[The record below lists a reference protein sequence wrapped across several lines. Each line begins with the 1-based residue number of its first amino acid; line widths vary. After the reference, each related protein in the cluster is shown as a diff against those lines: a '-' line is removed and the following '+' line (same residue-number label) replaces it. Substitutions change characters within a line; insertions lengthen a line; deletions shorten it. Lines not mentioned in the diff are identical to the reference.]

1 MKVESIPAQLIGYEF
16 KNQVNTNRIIEEN
29 QKVINDFLGK
39 SNQYI
44 GTDSIGRKLDL
55 SSLIE
60 YEGGYLKGNLSDL
73 NDVDYFKFS
82 VASYRN
88 LNMIEQYNK
97 DIIITLDNIPKDC
110 NYEII
115 LYDENGNQVGLGTE
129 NENGGKSIIVPNW
142 NNSTEFFVKV
152 VSQDNV
158 NVNEDYHI
166 SFSTQPAS
174 QSNGAYL
181 QNQEKQKYLS
191 EFRKKLHYGED
202 YTQEKEALIAIE
214 EKYQKIYEEKLNEL
228 HESQMQ
234 QVCKEGE
241 SINENDLKMLLDK
254 FVNEE
259 ELTDLE
265 NKLIQIYAN
274 ASEYDQARA
283 IKNLNTTIS
292 KKFFEILE
300 NEGIEV
306 SNEILV
312 QVGQDGKVMVSGN
325 TNREDL
331 NRISEIIEKNFSKIL
346 WENYICASEDTNQ
359 LTSEEKE
366 VLQMMVD
373 IETFLNK
380 ATGGEVKLSDLS
392 VKTNGYI
399 EGLAGKISLSI
410 NYPNNTLGLD
420 IQKVKKFYEM
430 DTNDSLSLCKA
441 TFMIKENILQIMNG
455 SMK

>member
-29 QKVINDFLGK
+29 QKVINDFMGK

-441 TFMIKENILQIMNG
+441 TFMIKENKLQIMNG

>member
-29 QKVINDFLGK
+29 QKIINDFFGK

-44 GTDSIGRKLDL
+44 GTDFIGRKLDL

-60 YEGGYLKGNLSDL
+60 YEGGYLKGNLSDI

-115 LYDENGNQVGLGTE
+115 LYDENGNQVGIGTE
-129 NENGGKSIIVPNW
+129 NENGGKRIIVPNW
-142 NNSTEFFVKV
+142 NNSTEFYVKV

-166 SFSTQPAS
+166 SFSTKPAS

-191 EFRKKLHYGED
+191 EFRKKLHYGKD

-241 SINENDLKMLLDK
+241 SINENNLKKLLDK
-254 FVNEE
+254 FINEE

-265 NKLIQIYAN
+265 SKLIQIYAN

-292 KKFFEILE
+292 KQFFEILE

-331 NRISEIIEKNFSKIL
+331 NRISEIIEKNFTKIL

-359 LTSEEKE
+359 LTIEEKE

-441 TFMIKENILQIMNG
+441 TFMIKENKLQIMNG

>member
-29 QKVINDFLGK
+29 QKVINDFMGK

-115 LYDENGNQVGLGTE
+115 LYDENGNQVGIGTE

-331 NRISEIIEKNFSKIL
+331 NEK
-346 WENYICASEDTNQ
+346 
-359 LTSEEKE
+359 
-366 VLQMMVD
+366 
-373 IETFLNK
+373 
-380 ATGGEVKLSDLS
+380 
-392 VKTNGYI
+392 
-399 EGLAGKISLSI
+399 
-410 NYPNNTLGLD
+410 PNPPAMLG
-420 IQKVKKFYEM
+420 
-430 DTNDSLSLCKA
+430 
-441 TFMIKENILQIMNG
+441 
-455 SMK
+455 

>member
-29 QKVINDFLGK
+29 QKVINDFMGK

-265 NKLIQIYAN
+265 SNLIQIYAN

-441 TFMIKENILQIMNG
+441 TFMIKENKLQIMNG

>member
-29 QKVINDFLGK
+29 QKIINDFFGK

-44 GTDSIGRKLDL
+44 GTDFIGRKLDL

-60 YEGGYLKGNLSDL
+60 YEGGYLKGNLSDI

-115 LYDENGNQVGLGTE
+115 LYDENGNQVGIGTE

-142 NNSTEFFVKV
+142 NNSTEFYVKV

-158 NVNEDYHI
+158 NANEDYHI
-166 SFSTQPAS
+166 SFSTKPAS

-191 EFRKKLHYGED
+191 EFRKKLHYGKD

-241 SINENDLKMLLDK
+241 SINENNLKKLLDK
-254 FVNEE
+254 FINEE

-265 NKLIQIYAN
+265 SKLIQIYAN

-292 KKFFEILE
+292 KQFFEILE

-325 TNREDL
+325 TKMDDL

-359 LTSEEKE
+359 LTIEEKE

-441 TFMIKENILQIMNG
+441 TFMIKENKLQIMNG

>member
-60 YEGGYLKGNLSDL
+60 YEGGYLKGNLSDI

-115 LYDENGNQVGLGTE
+115 LYDENGNQVGIGTE
-129 NENGGKSIIVPNW
+129 NENGGKSIMVPNW
-142 NNSTEFFVKV
+142 NNSTEFYVKV

-166 SFSTQPAS
+166 SFSTKPAS

-191 EFRKKLHYGED
+191 EFRKKLHYGKD

-241 SINENDLKMLLDK
+241 SINENNLKKLLDK

-265 NKLIQIYAN
+265 SKLIQIYAN

-292 KKFFEILE
+292 KQFFEILE

-325 TNREDL
+325 TKMDDL
-331 NRISEIIEKNFSKIL
+331 NRISEIIEKNFTKIL

-366 VLQMMVD
+366 VLQMIVD

-380 ATGGEVKLSDLS
+380 ATEGEVKLSDLS
-392 VKTNGYI
+392 VKANGYI
-399 EGLAGKISLSI
+399 EGLTGKISLAI
-410 NYPNNTLGLD
+410 NYPNNTLGSD
-420 IQKVKKFYEM
+420 IQKVKKFFEM
-430 DTNDSLSLCKA
+430 DTNGSLSLCKA
-441 TFMIKENILQIMNG
+441 AFMIKENKLHIMNG